1 MLIPS
6 LEHKKESRKKIKL
19 LNNARKEIGVKMLK
33 INPYGKK
40 LKLIQLKK
48 EKDLINLSKNSIEKT
63 AALVKITA
71 EILKEENKWK
81 QFQWF

>member
-1 MLIPS
+1 
-6 LEHKKESRKKIKL
+6 
-19 LNNARKEIGVKMLK
+19 MLK

-48 EKDLINLSKNSIEKT
+48 DKDLINLSKNSIEKT

-71 EILKEENKWK
+71 EILKEENKI
-81 QFQWF
+81 

>member
-1 MLIPS
+1 MRS
-6 LEHKKESRKKIKL
+6 LGHKKELRKKIKSL
-19 LNNARKEIGVKMLK
+19 KIVKKEIGVKMLK

-48 EKDLINLSKNSIEKT
+48 DKDLINLSKNSIEKT

-71 EILKEENKWK
+71 KILKEENK
-81 QFQWF
+81 

>member
-1 MLIPS
+1 MS
-6 LEHKKESRKKIKL
+6 FERKKELRNKIKSL
-19 LNNARKEIGVKMLK
+19 KIVKKEIGVKMLK

-48 EKDLINLSKNSIEKT
+48 DKDLINLSKNSIEKT

-71 EILKEENKWK
+71 EILKEENKI
-81 QFQWF
+81 